1 MVSVIRYDHWRDGG
15 IAPRVLPSP
24 ARDLLD
30 RERIVE
36 AIYLHIR
43 TGRVQPSHV
52 SQVRQLI
59 LRYGPGAAD

>member
-1 MVSVIRYDHWRDGG
+1 MSVIRYDHWRDGR
-15 IAPRVLPSP
+15 IVPRVLPSP

-30 RERIVE
+30 KERIVE
-36 AIYLHIR
+36 AIYFHSR
-43 TGRVQPSHV
+43 VGRVKPSQV